1 MIESIVVD
9 FCSIECCYSGWRVW
23 DLRTLTQFLGSEMSP
38 GLFENF
44 MDKRMKHQ
52 NSLYLIAAE
61 CSQVVVY
68 AGSSAGGFQFNSCWQ
83 PIFDSRFTK
92 FVFRNSEGMKFCSPC

>member
-1 MIESIVVD
+1 MIESIMVD
-9 FCSIECCYSGWRVW
+9 FCSIEGCYSGWWVW
-23 DLRTLTQFLGSEMSP
+23 DLRTLTQFLGSEMST
-38 GLFENF
+38 
-44 MDKRMKHQ
+44 
-52 NSLYLIAAE
+52 E
-61 CSQVVVY
+61 CSQVVVS